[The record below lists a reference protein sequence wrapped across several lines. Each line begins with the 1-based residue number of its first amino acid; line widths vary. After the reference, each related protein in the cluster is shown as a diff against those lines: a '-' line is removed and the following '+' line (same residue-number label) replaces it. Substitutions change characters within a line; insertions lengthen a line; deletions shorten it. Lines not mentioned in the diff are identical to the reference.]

1 MTDKEKQA
9 LREAFG
15 IPEPDRKKEFTEQFR
30 QRINEKPKKRIAPV
44 IMRIAA
50 TAAMLLIVVG
60 VCANMPVSPKDINDN
75 NNNLIETTSVGTS
88 DISNTDGNTT
98 STSAA
103 SDSIV
108 SRTTASTGT
117 AAATVTAGTA
127 SSPQQGGGHTATTK
141 AAVSGH
147 RTTVTTAA
155 PKNDKPSSRTSHT
168 VSKTNTTARNTTT
181 TARRSSTSAKKTSTT
196 TRRITTAAAS
206 TFTMT
211 TAPANIT
218 KPAVSTTAP
227 APIADGHDM
236 TVEPEITYSIRGRV
250 VNADNFKENTDSPI
264 DSNDK
269 GQDNSPV
276 GNTLPFEQKIQE
288 MFNNSYTVVLAKID
302 KIVYTSINGMP
313 YTAENI
319 TIQKVYKGSVET
331 NDKITVYVSGG
342 YMPADE
348 YIKSH
353 PDIYLN
359 DASYV
364 TVYDSGG
371 CVGEQEC
378 GETYLF
384 FLRRYTPYL
393 PYGTYSL
400 TGTGDEGVFTEA
412 NGCFTCLADSQLR
425 FMEELFEDF

>member
-15 IPEPDRKKEFTEQFR
+15 IPEPDRKKDFTEQFR
-30 QRINEKPKKRIAPV
+30 QRINEKHKKRISPV
-44 IMRIAA
+44 IMRMAA

-75 NNNLIETTSVGTS
+75 NNNLIETTSIGTS
-88 DISNTDGNTT
+88 DISNSDENTT

-108 SRTTASTGT
+108 SRTTASTVT
-117 AAATVTAGTA
+117 AATVTAGTA
-127 SSPQQGGGHTATTK
+127 SSPQQNGNHAVTTK

-155 PKNDKPSSRTSHT
+155 PKNDKTSSRTSHT

-181 TARRSSTSAKKTSTT
+181 TARRSSTSIGKVSTT

-211 TAPANIT
+211 TAPANYT
-218 KPAVSTTAP
+218 KPAVSTTYAAP
-227 APIADGHDM
+227 VADGHDM

-250 VNADNFKENTDSPI
+250 VNADNLEENSDSPVN
-264 DSNDK
+264 SNEK
-269 GQDNSPV
+269 GTDNAPV
-276 GNTLPFEQKIQE
+276 GVTLPFEQKIQE
-288 MFNNSYTVVLAKID
+288 MFNNSYAVVLAKID

-331 NDKITVYVSGG
+331 YDKVTVYVSGG
-342 YMPADE
+342 YMPANE

-353 PDIYLN
+353 PDIYLS
-359 DASYV
+359 DTSYV

-412 NGCFTCLADSQLR
+412 NGCFTCLAHNQLQ
-425 FMEELFEDF
+425 FMEELFDKF